1 MALAKGTNADE
12 AQAPSNDFDSAWDNH
27 VAQSD
32 NKNAD
37 NFDSA
42 WGQASA
48 KLAKN
53 NLPDLKAKVDSGDK
67 SAIEPY
73 QKALTEYYSG
83 TSWSDRL
90 NELIPDANTAEKIAN
105 ALEDTIGSVGSSVWG
120 TVKGLIPHPVDTVT
134 GLTRGVV
141 SGGAKALLM
150 VPEALSGLKQQI
162 QAGIGDAEGA
172 ASTATERAAQMA
184 EINSALESFKNA
196 EPTGLSV
203 TGLPLKPSSDYKA
216 SEALKSGAGVGEI
229 AGMFATPIPKIV
241 APAVA
246 PIQEEEIARRV
257 LTGTTGMNRI
267 AGLAEPAGDIIGGK
281 ISGWLGSHVGR
292 WGGKKIGEA
301 MKSEPLKGT
310 SFRSLGHLERESAL
324 QTRAIELHSQDLDAA
339 KLAGDGKAELAAQG
353 KLNDALTK
361 MEGINEARSKVDGAI
376 LGAEAKADRW
386 KIPNAAIKGGVIGG
400 AYEGLVGTPGESV
413 APGVAGG
420 AAFGVGGHFL
430 SKPVSDFV
438 NYSLTKKPIGAVVP
452 PAPPARPAVPGATV
466 VEEPVAPVATAD
478 AIAVARRAAPPP
490 APVVLVEHPNTANPN
505 APVLLKTLGIPGHD
519 NPSLATTTEG
529 GLKSMSIATEEAG
542 KAAIMGRN
550 SPYSNMVELPNG
562 KEIKSI
568 GYGDGFIIIK
578 VKKPTLDNFQTYLY
592 EGTLEQAQAIVNSS
606 NPYKTFLDGIKKNNP
621 TSRVVDF
628 HDRILTKAA
637 NDLPPPAPAPAPTG
651 PLAGAPPPQVPAEN
665 GPVLSTLAEQP
676 AAPAATPE
684 PVKSESQQYLENQS
698 QIITPTSAELA
709 NAPRIMQESLTKS
722 LGAEREK
729 FLKELKDINDR
740 LEAESGA
747 KAEAKKSA
755 EEAKRV
761 ADEKAAQ
768 DEAKKN
774 ENALSIIAQLD
785 ESKKSTE
792 QSKLS
797 AQESSIQGKM
807 DQVMEN
813 HGISRQA
820 LARIRER
827 YSPEEF
833 AKYLDDRIASKPTDL
848 SVAKD
853 WLANIEERLAA
864 NRADLSAKEQAH
876 VERAQDLLSAFADD
890 ERARS
895 SPADAEALRAKLAE
909 DQAVSDVLGN
919 KEAADQ
925 KTAGEAIS
933 EAESK
938 AATAK
943 RADDVITALEAD
955 ERARRSPADAEALR
969 VKLAAE
975 AAKPPSA
982 TPPPEEP
989 PAAPAVKKPTPPT
1002 PAPAAGKFAA
1012 PKKAPAKALA
1022 AQEAPPAPEP
1032 APKPV
1037 EPAKPAKKA
1046 VVEEPV
1052 EESSPHD
1059 KAWEKVD
1066 EALLDPEVKKSTIM
1080 AIANKSKANGL
1091 ISEKDLAELQR
1102 ISKDRDM
1109 GPEDIG
1115 PELKGMLEANGYRAK
1130 QAPVKVSAAEKEP
1143 VIVKTDNG
1151 KTAAPTVKLD
1161 NQVSQLATKK
1171 QLDAQKQ
1178 YLGNALST
1186 LGESAPEIPAFPKAE
1201 TAKEYADHLDTI
1213 KRYENIGGVDAAR
1226 RVTNAKKQ
1234 IGELSKF
1241 APKVTVEVP
1250 GDGQFKIINDKS
1262 HIEAFAEIVEK
1273 SFGKGIKPIKPSARS
1288 VPKLT
1293 PEELAS
1299 HTMTPEEAANFG
1311 VESKPAEGSKKNEIK
1326 VAEEPS
1332 HPIDRIESSNASKKA
1347 FDRQNSTVN
1356 LEKNPEALSLGGST
1370 YPTLVSKDGKVKI
1383 ALDAT
1388 DIYVARYGVS
1398 YADRSDVSPNRLT
1411 IAGIVTEAGSRGQG
1425 LASKAM
1431 DALIASADEKGI
1443 TLKLEPQRM
1452 TEFAK
1457 KGDKTALTTK
1467 QLAEWYKKK
1476 GFVQEA
1482 KGSDMILVREP
1493 ILEENAGYSSGDLGY
1508 GRDTTAGRMS
1518 GGRGTGHAGTGVY
1531 YTSKGK
1537 SSTGRSDRPV
1547 HRFDASKYKLYK
1559 PSDNESAANTFSSL
1573 KYINGMVDNPSLP
1586 ASNASFIIWLEMG
1599 MQSKFSQADVE
1610 GIIAKSAKETR
1621 EDLLK
1626 YEARH
1631 TSQYIDSASTRVV
1644 KALGYEG
1651 IDVRGLSQ
1659 FDNTDHGSVIYA
1671 KSIKP

>member
-1 MALAKGTNADE
+1 MGSIAIRWEAAFQIKLMALAKGTNADE

-37 NFDSA
+37 NFDFA

-73 QKALTEYYSG
+73 KKALTEYYSG

-105 ALEDTIGSVGSSVWG
+105 SLEDTIGSVGSSVWG
-120 TVKGLIPHPVDTVT
+120 TGKGLITHPVDTVT
-134 GLTRGVV
+134 GLARGVV
-141 SGGAKALLM
+141 SGVSKGLLM
-150 VPEALSGLKQQI
+150 LPEAVSGLKQQI

-172 ASTATERAAQMA
+172 ANTATERTAQMA

-203 TGLPLKPSSDYKA
+203 SGLPLKPSSDYKA

-246 PIQEEEIARRV
+246 PIQEEEIARKV
-257 LTGTTGMNRI
+257 LTGATGINRI

-301 MKSEPLKGT
+301 MKSDPLKGT

-438 NYSLTKKPIGAVVP
+438 DYSLTKKPIGASP
-452 PAPPARPAVPGATV
+452 LAPPARPAVPGATV
-466 VEEPVAPVATAD
+466 VEEPVAPVAGTPSTP
-478 AIAVARRAAPPP
+478 VAAPVAPAAPPP
-490 APVVLVEHPNTANPN
+490 APVLLVEHPNTANAN

-592 EGTLEQAQAIVNSS
+592 KGTLEEAQAIVNSS
-606 NPYKTFLDGIKKNNP
+606 NPYKTFLDGIKKNNE

-651 PLAGAPPPQVPAEN
+651 PLAGAPPPQVRAAN

-709 NAPRIMQESLTKS
+709 NAPRIIQESLTKS

-747 KAEAKKSA
+747 KAEANKSA

-785 ESKKSTE
+785 ESKKSTQ
-792 QSKLS
+792 QSNLS
-797 AQESSIQGKM
+797 AQESAIQGKM

-827 YSPEEF
+827 NSPEEF

-876 VERAQDLLSAFADD
+876 VERAQDLLSAFAGD
-890 ERARS
+890 ERARR

-909 DQAVSDVLGN
+909 DQTVSDVLGN

-975 AAKPPSA
+975 AAKPPSATPPGEKSGEIISTGNAQVAILRGEYTPAIKLANGEILTGGGHEVILQNARVSKANTDSSTRGFVSKDGEFMGLMDIARREMSKKPPSA

-1052 EESSPHD
+1052 EEISPYD
-1059 KAWEKVD
+1059 KAWNKVD
-1066 EALLDPEVKKSTIM
+1066 EAFLDPEVKKSTIM

-1109 GPEDIG
+1109 GPDDIG

-1151 KTAAPTVKLD
+1151 KTVAPTVKLD

-1178 YLGNALST
+1178 YLGKALST

-1213 KRYENIGGVDAAR
+1213 KRYENIGGKDAAR

-1299 HTMTPEEAANFG
+1299 HTMTLEEAANFG
-1311 VESKPAEGSKKNEIK
+1311 VESKPSEGSKKNEIK
-1326 VAEEPS
+1326 VAES
-1332 HPIDRIESSNASKKA
+1332 
-1347 FDRQNSTVN
+1347 
-1356 LEKNPEALSLGGST
+1356 
-1370 YPTLVSKDGKVKI
+1370 
-1383 ALDAT
+1383 
-1388 DIYVARYGVS
+1388 
-1398 YADRSDVSPNRLT
+1398 
-1411 IAGIVTEAGSRGQG
+1411 
-1425 LASKAM
+1425 
-1431 DALIASADEKGI
+1431 
-1443 TLKLEPQRM
+1443 
-1452 TEFAK
+1452 
-1457 KGDKTALTTK
+1457 
-1467 QLAEWYKKK
+1467 LAE
-1476 GFVQEA
+1476 
-1482 KGSDMILVREP
+1482 IP
-1493 ILEENAGYSSGDLGY
+1493 EENAGYSSGDLGY

-1518 GGRGTGHAGTGVY
+1518 GGRGTGHLGTGVY

-1547 HRFDASKYKLYK
+1547 HRFDASKYKLHK
-1559 PSDNESAANTFSSL
+1559 PGSNEVAANLFSSL

-1586 ASNASFIIWLEMG
+1586 ASNASFSIWLDMG
-1599 MQSKFSQADVE
+1599 IQSKLSQKDIE
-1610 GIIAKSAKETR
+1610 GIIEKAAKETR
-1621 EDLLK
+1621 KDVSDYAAK
-1626 YEARH
+1626 H